1 VWGDVLLGLLWLSA
15 GLLVGNR
22 WRHGRALHQTAR
34 DHPATRAD
42 RVRFGTVAEDGSGR
56 RRQAML
62 LAYAAGLTTT
72 GAGMASGVA
81 VVLALGAA
89 LLNLG
94 TIYRVLVIALDH
106 DHLDVPV
113 AELRLTAASPLPG

>member
-1 VWGDVLLGLLWLSA
+1 VSGDLLFGLAWMA
-15 GLLVGNR
+15 VGLLVGSR
-22 WRHGRALHQTAR
+22 WRDERARQ
-34 DHPATRAD
+34 RAVGAERAAPGS
-42 RVRFGTVAEDGSGR
+42 RVHFGAVAEDGSAK

-62 LAYAAGLTTT
+62 LAYAAGVVAT
-72 GAGMASGVA
+72 GAGIALGTA

-94 TIYRVLVIALDH
+94 TIYRLLVIALDH

-113 AELRLTAASPLPG
+113 VELRLTAA

>member
-1 VWGDVLLGLLWLSA
+1 MSGDVLFGLLWLA
-15 GLLVGNR
+15 VGVLVGNR
-22 WRHGRALHQTAR
+22 WWDERVRRPALGT
-34 DHPATRAD
+34 HPATRGE
-42 RVRFGTVAEDGSGR
+42 RVHFGTVAEDGSGR

-62 LAYAAGLTTT
+62 LAYAAGFAVT
-72 GAGMASGVA
+72 GGGIASGAA

-113 AELRLTAASPLPG
+113 VELRLTPAA